1 MRHVVQ
7 KLLLLLLTST
17 IVGEAESSWIGQLV
31 FVKDRAVLKVG
42 RQVVYNESHGRN
54 PPSPADPSPTLGLTA
69 SRTSTAIDSG

>member
-54 PPSPADPSPTLGLTA
+54 PPL
-69 SRTSTAIDSG
+69 SGRPIAYPRAYRVTHINGN